1 MQGLLQM
8 MYGGGGQQLPQQPA
22 QQPIRNP
29 PMGGIS
35 GNPSYSTGAQPQL
48 SGNYWNQVAQQLAGP
63 SYLAKSPAQQQPGAA
78 GSGAAAQMQAN
89 ASAANPYG
97 IPSYLSGYGSYG
109 L

>member
-22 QQPIRNP
+22 QQPIQNP
-29 PMGGIS
+29 PAGGIT
-35 GNPSYSTGAQPQL
+35 GNPGYATGAQPQL

-63 SYLAKSPAQQQPGAA
+63 RYTANPSTQQPGGV
-78 GSGAAAQMQAN
+78 GSAAQMQAN
-89 ASAANPYG
+89 SSASNPYG
-97 IPSYLSGYGSYG
+97 IPSYLLGYGGYG

>member
-8 MYGGGGQQLPQQPA
+8 MYGGGQQQLPA
-22 QQPIRNP
+22 QQPIQNP
-29 PMGGIS
+29 PQGGIA
-35 GNPSYSTGAQPQL
+35 GNPSYSTSTQPQL

-63 SYLAKSPAQQQPGAA
+63 TYQAKPQTPQQPGA
-78 GSGAAAQMQAN
+78 SGAASQMQAN

-97 IPSYLSGYGSYG
+97 IPSYLSGYGGYG